1 MHTCTYIHGYIHKYN
16 LYYILLLYRLSTI
29 QNADLIV
36 CIDEGNIVE
45 TGSHG
50 ELMKLEGFY
59 HEMVTAQVN

>member
-1 MHTCTYIHGYIHKYN
+1 MYIHTRIHTCTYINI
-16 LYYILLLYRLSTI
+16 YYILLLYRLSTI

>member
-1 MHTCTYIHGYIHKYN
+1 MDTYINIIILHNY
-16 LYYILLLYRLSTI
+16 YYITYRLSTI

-59 HEMVTAQVN
+59 HEMVTAQVNTYI